1 MDKRGINREIF
12 RLAIPSIIANITI
25 PVVGMVAIAVVGHIR
40 GDAGFSAATLI
51 GGISIGTM
59 LFDLMYWNFGFL
71 RTGTGGLVAQACG
84 SGDKE
89 ECAAL
94 FYRAE
99 GIALASA
106 VFLLAIQWLV
116 VKLALFI
123 VDATPEVE
131 YLASEYFY
139 VRVWAAPATLSL
151 MSIKGWLIGMQDGV
165 SPMLTDIVVNV
176 VNVAMSIILAL
187 GIHVGPFDYDG
198 MGFIGVAL
206 ATVIAQ
212 YSGFIL
218 GLLLVFVKYSEV
230 FSGRSPGDVRAAFR
244 GPQVRQFF
252 RLNLDVRSLC
262 FIGIYIGFTSIAA
275 TYGDLI
281 LATSSIMMQ
290 LMMLFSYITDG
301 FAYAGEAM
309 VGRFVGEQNLH
320 NLRLTSRFVTLW
332 SFMVT
337 FVFLA
342 VYWFFGDGMLAML
355 TNDPAVRECGHTF
368 LIWLQLMPII
378 GCAAFTWDGIFTG
391 ATDTVDMRNAM
402 LLSTVLYFAAYFAA
416 NAVLN
421 PAMDGIFGLHL
432 LLAAYCLHLLVRTAY
447 LCLRYRKGVWGKI
460 RKPEQESLCR

>member
-1 MDKRGINREIF
+1 MDNRSINREIF

-40 GDAGFSAATLI
+40 GDSSFSAATLI
-51 GGISIGTM
+51 GGISIGSM

-71 RTGTGGLVAQACG
+71 RTGTGGLVAQAYG
-84 SGDKE
+84 SGDRD

-116 VKLALFI
+116 VRLALLV

-131 YLASEYFY
+131 YLAARYFY

-176 VNVAMSIILAL
+176 VNIVMSIVLAL
-187 GIHVGPFDYDG
+187 GIHAGPFDYDG
-198 MGFIGVAL
+198 IGFIGVAL

-218 GLLLVFVKYSEV
+218 GLLLVFVKYAGI
-230 FSGRSPGDVRAAFR
+230 FRGRRPGDALAAFR
-244 GPQVRQFF
+244 GPEIRLFF
-252 RLNLDVRSLC
+252 KLNLDLFVRSLC

-320 NLRLTSRFVTLW
+320 CLRMTSRFVTLW
-332 SFMVT
+332 SFAVT
-337 FVFLA
+337 FAFLA

-355 TNDPAVRECGHTF
+355 TNDVGVRECGHTF
-368 LIWLQLMPII
+368 LIWLQLMPIV

-402 LLSTVLYFAAYFAA
+402 ILATVLYFAAYFAA
-416 NAVLN
+416 NAALN
-421 PAMDGIFGLHL
+421 SGMDGSLGLHI
-432 LLAAYCLHLLVRTAY
+432 LLAAYCLHLVVRTVY
-447 LCLRYRKGVWGKI
+447 LCFRYRKGVWGKI
-460 RKPEQESLCR
+460 TV